1 MARPDPPGKNYP
13 DITKMK
19 KLDYNANVS
28 ENVKAIRKAMQDAR
42 IDKCAELGVNAD
54 LYLHIIRIEPKE
66 SPLSASCGCG
76 CS

>member
-42 IDKCAELGVNAD
+42 MRLI
-54 LYLHIIRIEPKE
+54 
-66 SPLSASCGCG
+66 PLTQVSLDVVC
-76 CS
+76 